1 MIPLILFCAF
11 SRDLANLDHDDF
23 QVRRAAHARLKAHS
37 AWCWQLV
44 EGHGQ
49 HTSSL
54 EARVR
59 CRRLVAAELAVPY
72 RCPPL
77 WALHYRRPKSM
88 ALGTEGKIYATDL
101 PWWLDPFALPGIREE
116 GLVSVAWSRQATE
129 TCYVKLRR
137 LGIPRCLLDPIVRG
151 MKEKEEEWA
160 IQLP

>member
-1 MIPLILFCAF
+1 MLPLILFCTF

-37 AWCWQLV
+37 VWCWQLV

-49 HTSSL
+49 RTSSL

-77 WALHYRRPKSM
+77 WALHYKRPKSM
-88 ALGTEGKIYATDL
+88 AMSSQGHIYATEL
-101 PWWLDPFALPGIREE
+101 PWWLDPFATPGIRED
-116 GLVSVAWSRQATE
+116 GLVPTAWSRQATE
-129 TCYVKLRR
+129 TVYVTLRR
-137 LGIPRCLLDPIVRG
+137 LGIPRQLLDPVIYR
-151 MKEKEEEWA
+151 MHEQEKEWELK
-160 IQLP
+160 LP